1 MPCLA
6 SVKIT
11 TLQILVIC
19 LYNCYNCAMILRFHA
34 FLLYNNLKTLRKSY
48 GARTYR
54 GR

>member
-11 TLQILVIC
+11 TPQILVIC
-19 LYNCYNCAMILRFHA
+19 LYNRAMILRFHA